1 MDFENRHVRLI
12 AEELGITEN
21 QVKSTLMLFAQGD
34 TIPFVA
40 RYRKEATGGL
50 DEVQL
55 VAIRDRKN
63 KLDEIDKRRAS
74 ILGTLTENELL
85 TDELRRQIEE
95 AESLAELEDIYLPY
109 RPKRRTRAMI
119 ARERGLE
126 PLAKIV
132 MAQNAG
138 DVVAVAKKYVDA
150 TKDVAST
157 DDALSGA
164 RDIIAEW
171 TNENAGVRQRLRRLF
186 AT

>member
-55 VAIRDRKN
+55 AAIRDRKN

-74 ILGTLTENELL
+74 ILSTLTENELL

-95 AESLAELEDIYLPY
+95 AESLAELEDIYLP
-109 RPKRRTRAMI
+109 
-119 ARERGLE
+119 
-126 PLAKIV
+126 
-132 MAQNAG
+132 
-138 DVVAVAKKYVDA
+138 
-150 TKDVAST
+150 
-157 DDALSGA
+157 
-164 RDIIAEW
+164 
-171 TNENAGVRQRLRRLF
+171 
-186 AT
+186 